1 MLRPILAAFC
11 GGTLLM
17 VTAATA
23 TLLPSFHRAPA
34 KAPAPASSAAEPIER
49 LDLLETL
56 RSAHRPRV
64 GAVADDF
71 DVKDEIGARFHLRSL
86 LDRPLLLSAFC
97 TCAHCKATARLW
109 SDLQR
114 KFPNRFNAGA
124 VVALPRGEQLFDFH
138 DELRVTFPLIPDA
151 DHTLSAHY
159 PGPGEG
165 YAGLACPRA
174 WVIGRDG
181 RYRYVMPAGKVP
193 GAKELREIAHAL
205 ELPTQST
212 EK

>member
-1 MLRPILAAFC
+1 MLRPILVAFC
-11 GGTLLM
+11 AGTLLM
-17 VTAATA
+17 VSAATA
-23 TLLPSFHRAPA
+23 TLLPSLRR
-34 KAPAPASSAAEPIER
+34 APAPAASRTGSAEEPIER

-56 RSAHRPRV
+56 RAAPRPRV
-64 GAVADDF
+64 GALAEDL
-71 DVKDEIGARFHLRSL
+71 DVKDEIGARFHLRAL

-97 TCAHCKATARLW
+97 TCERCKATARLW

-138 DELRVTFPLIPDA
+138 DELRVTFPLIPDP
-151 DHTLSAHY
+151 DHSLSAHY

-165 YAGLACPRA
+165 YGAMGCPRA

-193 GAKELREIAHAL
+193 GAKEMREIARAL
-205 ELPTQST
+205 SLSSSPT
-212 EK
+212 EN